1 MEYIYYLIL
10 IKIENL
16 MKIVFFYKIII
27 YKIYNIISYNYIFNK
42 IYIEFNIMKKI
53 YINKYI

>member
-27 YKIYNIISYNYIFNK
+27 YTIYNIISYNYIFNK

-53 YINKYI
+53 YINRYK

>member
-16 MKIVFFYKIII
+16 MNIVFFYKIII
-27 YKIYNIISYNYIFNK
+27 YTIYNIISYNYIFNK

>member
-27 YKIYNIISYNYIFNK
+27 YTIYNIISYNYIFNK

>member
-16 MKIVFFYKIII
+16 MKIVLFYKIII
-27 YKIYNIISYNYIFNK
+27 YTIYNIISYNYIFNK
-42 IYIEFNIMKKI
+42 IYIEFNIMKKK
-53 YINKYI
+53 YINRYK

>member
-27 YKIYNIISYNYIFNK
+27 YMIYNIISYNYIFNK

-53 YINKYI
+53 YINRYK

>member
-27 YKIYNIISYNYIFNK
+27 YTIYNIISYNYIFNK
-42 IYIEFNIMKKI
+42 IYIEFNLNYYEENI
-53 YINKYI
+53 YK

>member
-27 YKIYNIISYNYIFNK
+27 YTIYNIISYNYIFNK
-42 IYIEFNIMKKI
+42 IYIEFNIMKKK
-53 YINKYI
+53 YINRYK

>member
-1 MEYIYYLIL
+1 MEYICYLIL

-27 YKIYNIISYNYIFNK
+27 YTIYNIISYNYIFNK